1 MPLAIGSVS
10 SAATLR
16 ASARASASH
25 RGRRRASIVVVRA
38 SASSSSSSDDD
49 DAATTP
55 PSLPSRRAAM
65 LAGFVAAATSA
76 MMTTRV
82 SPARASSADMLAGV
96 RTKVCD
102 PTADGAEC
110 RANEI
115 GKDLGG
121 LGDYDQKANKKV
133 ELAKAMTNPNM
144 TNYQLDTMKLVDE
157 CAEVLALDVYDLT
170 REKRIG
176 QLVKDGNVWSSKYA
190 PGGSSKTASGR
201 AFYNA
206 INQVSGHFNFNGIAP
221 LPKSRLDVVNANL
234 EDTRK
239 LIEQGR

>member
-1 MPLAIGSVS
+1 
-10 SAATLR
+10 
-16 ASARASASH
+16 
-25 RGRRRASIVVVRA
+25 
-38 SASSSSSSDDD
+38 
-49 DAATTP
+49 
-55 PSLPSRRAAM
+55 
-65 LAGFVAAATSA
+65 
-76 MMTTRV
+76 
-82 SPARASSADMLAGV
+82 MLAGV

-102 PTADGAEC
+102 PTRG
-110 RANEI
+110 RRGVSRRTRS

-206 INQVSGHFNFNGIAP
+206 INQVSGA
-221 LPKSRLDVVNANL
+221 L
-234 EDTRK
+234 
-239 LIEQGR
+239 